1 MLGWRKRMCD
11 DCSKQG
17 RRQRTIVTRLW
28 LHGCLCA
35 LLCTVTPVF
44 SSSVQQEHS
53 YVSNWTELSAACDAP
68 SANVTLSPYFDS
80 HDYTTAIDFTSKRL
94 VVVGNN
100 AVLDAHNQGGFFI
113 AYWKA
118 RTRNVLVLYN
128 LTMLNAG
135 HYSGNAQFNAVSVG
149 SDTSVLKVYDC
160 TFSNNTVSFVIP
172 GYGTSWIC
180 SHTCDYTAAKC
191 SEAQAHQLCANGHL
205 CTTCVYGGGAI
216 GVYNNG
222 SAEVYASTFVFNRGT
237 IGGAV
242 TATSGTLKFYDSVFT
257 QNQAT
262 GSHNGGGALCLHAN
276 AMVEIWGCVFTSNRA
291 LHGGA
296 IASRDS
302 TVLKVHN
309 SSFDSNA
316 AIRFG
321 GALYLRDA
329 AAMDILSC
337 TFVSN
342 GKADARQRFD
352 TDEVLGGAIF
362 AENTVTVQVCTTT
375 FLANAA
381 SIGGAVY
388 VSGGA
393 AHASIYD
400 CVFTQNVAL
409 GLYAGG
415 GAIFADSAT
424 VNTIRSV
431 FRANVA
437 AFVSPGVDQYRGSTC
452 RESPVTQCYSDHTSL
467 HQPLCNGDADCPS
480 ASSACYACSTVSD
493 ANGV

>member
-1 MLGWRKRMCD
+1 MRGWWKRCD
-11 DCSKQG
+11 CAKQG
-17 RRQRTIVTRLW
+17 RRRRAVATSLW
-28 LHGCLCA
+28 FRGFVCA
-35 LLCTVTPVF
+35 LLCASPIC
-44 SSSVQQEHS
+44 SSSAKKEHPH
-53 YVSNWTELSAACDAP
+53 VSNWAELSAACNTS

-118 RTRNVLVLYN
+118 HTRNVLVLYN

-135 HYSGNAQFNAVSVG
+135 HYSGNAQLNAVSIG
-149 SDTSVLKVYDC
+149 SRTSVLKVYGC
-160 TFSNNTVSFVIP
+160 TFSNNTESFAVP

-180 SHTCDYTAAKC
+180 SHTCDYNANKC

-205 CTTCVYGGGAI
+205 CTLCVYGGGAI

-242 TATSGTLKFYDSVFT
+242 TATSGTMKFYDSVFT

-276 AMVEIWGCVFTSNRA
+276 AMVEIWGSVFASNRA

-302 TVLKVHN
+302 AVLKVHN

-329 AAMDILSC
+329 AAMDIRSC

-342 GKADARQRFD
+342 GKHDAMQRFD
-352 TDEVLGGAIF
+352 TDEVMGGAIY
-362 AENTVTVQVCTTT
+362 AENTANVQVRTTT

-381 SIGGAVY
+381 SIGGAMY
-388 VSGGA
+388 VNGGA

-415 GAIFADSAT
+415 GAIFADGAT
-424 VNTIRSV
+424 VSTIRSV
-431 FRANVA
+431 FRANMA
-437 AFVSPGVDQYRGSTC
+437 TFLSPGVDKYRGNTC
-452 RESPVTQCYSDHTSL
+452 RESPLTQCYSDHTTL
-467 HQPLCNGDADCPS
+467 HQPLCSSDADCPS
-480 ASSACYACSTVSD
+480 ASSACYACSTVND
-493 ANGV
+493 ANGL